1 MANKVLHSL
10 NTLERIASG
19 NTVDAYR
26 AAIWFATVIFES
38 KSQYCDKFVLRA
50 LEISKSANL
59 TRKVLPHWHS
69 LGIFKPVCC
78 LQFSSILNISSNH
91 RNE

>member
-1 MANKVLHSL
+1 MTNKVLHSL

-19 NTVDAYR
+19 NTQDSFR

-38 KSQYCDKFVLRA
+38 KSQYSDEFILRA
-50 LEISKSANL
+50 LDITKSANL

-69 LGIFKPVCC
+69 LGIFKTVCAY
-78 LQFSSILNISSNH
+78 S
-91 RNE
+91 RNK